1 MATAPLAESAI
12 IANTAASG
20 VFILAHCLKRQGLL
34 DNQALTDIRH
44 LLEQQI
50 AEIEGETAGKDHFRM
65 RRRQFPLQR

>member
-1 MATAPLAESAI
+1 MVTAPLVESAI

-34 DNQALTDIRH
+34 DNEAVIHLRH

-50 AEIEGETAGKDHFRM
+50 DGIEGETVGKDLLR
-65 RRRQFPLQR
+65 RWRRQFPLQR